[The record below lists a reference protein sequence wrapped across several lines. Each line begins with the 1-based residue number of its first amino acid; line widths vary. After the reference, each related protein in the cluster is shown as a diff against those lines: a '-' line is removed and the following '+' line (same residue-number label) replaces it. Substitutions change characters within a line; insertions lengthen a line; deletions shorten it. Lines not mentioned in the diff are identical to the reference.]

1 METQG
6 NTSTGSRHHDFDINL
21 VTFDLTFLEVL
32 ELPTREWRTWLFGGR
47 GVGGGGGELE
57 ERKRCGWG
65 RVAIKSSIYM
75 IFLFFLLD
83 ARNLVMS
90 V

>member
-47 GVGGGGGELE
+47 GVGGGGGASWRRE
-57 ERKRCGWG
+57 KDVGG
-65 RVAIKSSIYM
+65 GG
-75 IFLFFLLD
+75 
-83 ARNLVMS
+83 
-90 V
+90 